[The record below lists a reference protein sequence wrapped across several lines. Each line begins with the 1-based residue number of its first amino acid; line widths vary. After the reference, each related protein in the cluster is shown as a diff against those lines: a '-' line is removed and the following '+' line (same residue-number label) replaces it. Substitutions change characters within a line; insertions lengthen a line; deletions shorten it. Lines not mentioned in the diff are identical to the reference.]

1 MSDRTKDI
9 QKQDSETKKAV
20 VLLVSLVLCSAAVLC
35 VYRFMMNFENF
46 EYVMYAY
53 WAIEAVLV
61 FSYVIYNRGFSRK
74 NVTPEM
80 LPESWSDEEKSDFI
94 ESGKIRLRKSRWM
107 LVPIFAFLFTFA
119 VDVFELF
126 VFPMIF
132 DMIGI

>member
-9 QKQDSETKKAV
+9 QKQESETKKAV
-20 VLLVSLVLCSAAVLC
+20 VLLVSLVLCSTAVLC

-74 NVTPEM
+74 NVTLEM

>member
-9 QKQDSETKKAV
+9 QKQESETKKAV
-20 VLLVSLVLCSAAVLC
+20 LLLVSLVLCSTAVLC

-74 NVTPEM
+74 NLTLEM

>member
-9 QKQDSETKKAV
+9 QKQESETKKAI
-20 VLLVSLVLCSAAVLC
+20 VLLVSLVLCSTAVLC

-74 NVTPEM
+74 NVTLEM